1 MAALP
6 MPHEIGLE
14 TERLLSTAW
23 DLATVTPIVPPVVVF
38 TVRHVSAL
46 HRYKTS
52 LNILTFANRL
62 YQTHCRIESSGRLG
76 LAHCALVV

>member
-38 TVRHVSAL
+38 ISQIDFIKHIVALRTAVGWAWLIVRWWSRRKADIQL
-46 HRYKTS
+46 K
-52 LNILTFANRL
+52 I
-62 YQTHCRIESSGRLG
+62 
-76 LAHCALVV
+76 

>member
-1 MAALP
+1 
-6 MPHEIGLE
+6 MPHKIGLE

-23 DLATVTPIVPPVVVF
+23 DLATVTPIVLAVVVF
-38 TVRHVSAL
+38 TVRHVNAL

-62 YQTHCRIESSGRLG
+62 YQTHCRIQSSDRLG
-76 LAHCALVV
+76 PAHCVLVV